1 MVSGKDPDVQQKLK
15 ADVGYVLDS
24 AFVLSA
30 HLPLLMETESLLI
43 LMKTEKEAKITEVA
57 QNVFQPN

>member
-1 MVSGKDPDVQQKLK
+1 MVSGKDPDVQQKLT

-30 HLPLLMETESLLI
+30 HLPLLSAHLPLLMETESLLI
-43 LMKTEKEAKITEVA
+43 LTETEKETKTRR
-57 QNVFQPN
+57 